1 MLSSCH
7 GLMECP
13 SRQGQGGGNGR
24 AQSTNSAA
32 PSSRPTQQGNSSGTC
47 GGQRQKRL
55 YALQACQDLKVSSD
69 VVTGMLRVFDI
80 DVYAFLDP
88 GANLSFVTPYIV
100 LKFSVSPKTL
110 HNLSESLL

>member
-7 GLMECP
+7 GLRECP

-55 YALQACQDLKVSSD
+55 YALQACQDQEGSPY
-69 VVTGMLRVFDI
+69 VVTSTLLVFDL
-80 DVYAFLDP
+80 DVYALLDL
-88 GANLSFVTPYIV
+88 GATISLKTPYIAV
-100 LKFSVSPKTL
+100 RNSLR
-110 HNLSESLL
+110 SLLSLYSSK